1 MKYLCC
7 ARDRNEYFDEINL
20 AAENTT
26 PKSMEFLK
34 MSKWHTI
41 SHQIVCQ
48 IDDSGW
54 LRAQLQR
61 EREPELELQ
70 LPVWTSTSTFD
81 SNRNCNLH
89 LNFNFHFATTRT
101 WTPPWSL
108 HFAAG
113 PSTILAPR
121 DRPEYQPYPTSQL
134 LIFSTSNF
142 STSQLPTS
150 QLINFQLLNFQTSQ
164 LHNFPTSQLP
174 NFLTPP
180 LLTPTLIFIS
190 IKS

>member
-1 MKYLCC
+1 MKNQWISMKNLCC

-20 AAENTT
+20 AGENTT
-26 PKSMEFLK
+26 RKSMEFLK

-89 LNFNFHFATTRT
+89 LNFNFHFATTFTSPRA
-101 WTPPWSL
+101 PPQFW
-108 HFAAG
+108 HHV
-113 PSTILAPR
+113 T
-121 DRPEYQPYPTSQL
+121 DRSINLTQLLNFSSSQLPTSQL
-134 LIFSTSNF
+134 LNFQLLNLSTSNF
-142 STSQLPTS
+142 STSKLPNFTTS
-150 QLINFQLLNFQTSQ
+150 QLLNF
-164 LHNFPTSQLP
+164 PTS
-174 NFLTPP
+174 
-180 LLTPTLIFIS
+180 
-190 IKS
+190 